1 MIRELAREPKEKID
15 KDCAERKSP
24 VLISRLLGL
33 VPKLRGQF
41 SKRPAWRML
50 SRRRRAISPLTIRI
64 LAVNIVAL
72 LIPIGF
78 LFYSGPYRDGL
89 IDAELEAM
97 RDKGQLVAAAIGE
110 TSVQATRSGRQFIN
124 PITARDI
131 IRRLSNSP
139 KLRTRLFVINGEQI
153 ADSNQLGKGGTI
165 QVEMLAPPAQDQNIF
180 DWMLGLIELSVDWI
194 PRHEKLQPYKE
205 AALPRATHYEE
216 VIRAFSGD
224 MIGAVRTGGKSGLV
238 LSVAIPVQHYRRVVG
253 AVMLSQDATEIE
265 EATRDLRLKVLAIF
279 ALALVITTL
288 LSFYLSGTIARPILH
303 LAGAA
308 ERVRRGFG
316 RESQQIPDFSVR
328 GDEIGD
334 LSGALREMTDALHD
348 RMDATER
355 FAADVSHEIKNPL
368 TSLRSA
374 VETAARLKDPDQQKQ
389 LMSIVLED
397 VQRLDRLIT
406 DISNASR
413 LDSELSREEMGKVEI
428 GRMVKAL
435 VDVHHAVT
443 ENYAPT
449 MALVADEDSA
459 LTVIGAEGRLVQV
472 FRNLLGNAVS
482 FSPEHGVITVTVSGT
497 GSAVKV
503 VFEDQ
508 GPGFPDSKREAI
520 FDRFYTERPE
530 GEKFG
535 THSGLGLSISKQIIE
550 AHNGTIIAENCGD
563 DSETGSGAR
572 FTVTLPIE

>member
-1 MIRELAREPKEKID
+1 MRKLAREPKEKIN
-15 KDCAERKSP
+15 KDCAERKSL

-33 VPKLRGQF
+33 VSKLRGQF
-41 SKRPAWRML
+41 GKRTAWRTL

-124 PITARDI
+124 PITAGDI

-165 QVEMLAPPAQDQNIF
+165 QVEVLAPPTQGQNIF
-180 DWMLGLIELSVDWI
+180 DWMLGLIEWSVDWI

-205 AALPRATHYEE
+205 AASPRAIHYEE

-265 EATRDLRLKVLAIF
+265 GAIRDLRLKVLAIF

-288 LSFYLSGTIARPILH
+288 LSFYLAGTIARPILH

-316 RESQQIPDFSVR
+316 RESQQIPDFSAR

-334 LSGALREMTDALHD
+334 LSAALREMTDALHD

-435 VDVHHAVT
+435 VDVHHTVT

-459 LTVIGAEGRLVQV
+459 LTVIGVEGRLVQV

-497 GSAVKV
+497 GSSVKV
-503 VFEDQ
+503 VVEDQ
-508 GPGFPDSKREAI
+508 GPGFPDGKREAI
-520 FDRFYTERPE
+520 FERFYTERPE

>member
-1 MIRELAREPKEKID
+1 MGKLAGPLKEKIT
-15 KDCAERKSP
+15 KDGEERNSP
-24 VLISRLLGL
+24 TVISRLFRLA
-33 VPKLRGQF
+33 PKLRWGPRE
-41 SKRPAWRML
+41 SPARKTGSRKRWAV
-50 SRRRRAISPLTIRI
+50 SPLTTRI
-64 LAVNIVAL
+64 LAVNVVAL
-72 LIPIGF
+72 LIPVGF

-97 RDKGQLVAAAIGE
+97 RDKGRLVAAAIGE

-131 IRRLSNSP
+131 IRRLSNTP

-153 ADSNQLGKGGTI
+153 ADSNQLGKGGAI
-165 QVEMLAPPAQDQNIF
+165 QVEMLDPPTQEQNIF
-180 DWMLGLIELSVDWI
+180 DWMLGLIELSIDWI
-194 PRHEKLQPYKE
+194 PRHDELQSYKE
-205 AALPRATHYEE
+205 VASPRATNYEE

-224 MIGAVRTGGKSGLV
+224 IIGAVRTGGKSGLV
-238 LSVAIPVQHYRRVVG
+238 LSVAVPVQHYRRVAG

-265 EATRDLRLKVLAIF
+265 AAIRDLRLKVLAIF
-279 ALALVITTL
+279 ALALVVTTL
-288 LSFYLSGTIARPILH
+288 LSFYLAGTIARPILH
-303 LAGAA
+303 LAAAA

-316 RESQQIPDFSVR
+316 RESQQIPDFSAR

-334 LSGALREMTDALHD
+334 LSGVLREMTDALHE

-374 VETAARLKDPDQQKQ
+374 VETAARLKDPEQQKQ

-413 LDSELSREEMGKVEI
+413 LDSELSREEMGPVEV
-428 GRMVKAL
+428 GRMMKAL
-435 VDVHHAVT
+435 VDVHQTVAESDAPKVT
-443 ENYAPT
+443 LVTDEN
-449 MALVADEDSA
+449 SA
-459 LTVIGAEGRLVQV
+459 LKIIGAEGRLVQV
-472 FRNLLGNAVS
+472 FRNLLGNAES
-482 FSPEHGVITVTVSGT
+482 FSPDGGTITVTVSEIDDT
-497 GSAVKV
+497 VKV
-503 VFEDQ
+503 IIEDQ
-508 GPGFPDSKREAI
+508 GPGFPESKREAI

-535 THSGLGLSISKQIIE
+535 THSGLGLSISKQIVE
-550 AHNGTIIAENCGD
+550 AHNGSIVAENYGD

>member
-1 MIRELAREPKEKID
+1 MRELAREPKEKID
-15 KDCAERKSP
+15 KDCLEGKSP
-24 VLISRLLGL
+24 VLICRLLGL

-41 SKRPAWRML
+41 SKRPAWRTL

-110 TSVQATRSGRQFIN
+110 TSVQATRTGRQFIN

-165 QVEMLAPPAQDQNIF
+165 QVEILAPPTQDQNIF

-205 AALPRATHYEE
+205 AASPRAIHYEE

-265 EATRDLRLKVLAIF
+265 EAIRDLRLKVLAIF

-288 LSFYLSGTIARPILH
+288 LSFYLAGTIARPILH

-406 DISNASR
+406 DISDASR

-459 LTVIGAEGRLVQV
+459 LTIIGVEGRLVQV

-482 FSPEHGVITVTVSGT
+482 FSPEHGVITVTVSET
-497 GSAVKV
+497 GNAVKV
-503 VFEDQ
+503 VVEDQ
-508 GPGFPDSKREAI
+508 GPGFPYSKREAI

-550 AHNGTIIAENCGD
+550 AHNGTITAENCGD

>member
-1 MIRELAREPKEKID
+1 MSELAGESKEKID
-15 KDCAERKSP
+15 KDGAERKSP
-24 VLISRLLGL
+24 AFISRLLGL
-33 VPKLRGQF
+33 VPKLRWQF
-41 SKRPAWRML
+41 QKRSAWRTL
-50 SRRRRAISPLTIRI
+50 SRRHRAISPLTIRI

-165 QVEMLAPPAQDQNIF
+165 QVEMLAPPTQDQNIF

-205 AALPRATHYEE
+205 AASPLATHYEE

-265 EATRDLRLKVLAIF
+265 GAIRDLRLKVLAIF

-288 LSFYLSGTIARPILH
+288 LSFYLAGTIARPILH

-316 RESQQIPDFSVR
+316 RESQQIPDFSAR

-406 DISNASR
+406 DISDASR

-459 LTVIGAEGRLVQV
+459 LTVIGVEGRLVQV

-497 GSAVKV
+497 LSSVKV
-503 VFEDQ
+503 VVEDQ

>member
-1 MIRELAREPKEKID
+1 MRELAREPKEKID
-15 KDCAERKSP
+15 KDCLEGKSP
-24 VLISRLLGL
+24 VLICRLLGL

-41 SKRPAWRML
+41 SKRPAWRTL

-110 TSVQATRSGRQFIN
+110 TSVQATRTGRQFIN

-165 QVEMLAPPAQDQNIF
+165 QVEILAPPTQDQNIF

-205 AALPRATHYEE
+205 AASPLATHYEE

-265 EATRDLRLKVLAIF
+265 EAIRDLRLKVLAIF

-288 LSFYLSGTIARPILH
+288 LSFYLAGTIARPILH

-406 DISNASR
+406 DISDASR

-459 LTVIGAEGRLVQV
+459 LTIIGVEGRLVQV

-482 FSPEHGVITVTVSGT
+482 FSPEHGVITVTVSET
-497 GSAVKV
+497 GNAVKV
-503 VFEDQ
+503 VVEDQ
-508 GPGFPDSKREAI
+508 GPGFPYSKREAI

-550 AHNGTIIAENCGD
+550 AHNGTITAENCGD

>member
-1 MIRELAREPKEKID
+1 MTSESVGRPKKKINVD
-15 KDCAERKSP
+15 GTERKLP
-24 VLISRLLGL
+24 TVTGRLLGFFSNL
-33 VPKLRGQF
+33 RWRSRKSSAREMVPR
-41 SKRPAWRML
+41 A
-50 SRRRRAISPLTIRI
+50 RRAVSPLTIRI
-64 LAVNIVAL
+64 LAVNVVAL

-97 RDKGQLVAAAIGE
+97 RDKGRLVAAAIGE
-110 TSVQATRSGRQFIN
+110 TSVQSTRSGRQFLN
-124 PITARDI
+124 PIMARDI
-131 IRRLSNSP
+131 IRRLSDTP

-153 ADSNQLGKGGTI
+153 ADSNQLGKGGAI
-165 QVEMLAPPAQDQNIF
+165 QVEMLAPPAEEQDIF

-194 PRHEKLQPYKE
+194 PRHDKLQPYTE
-205 AALPRATHYEE
+205 AASPRATHYEE

-265 EATRDLRLKVLAIF
+265 AGIRDLRLKVLAIF

-288 LSFYLSGTIARPILH
+288 LSFYLAGTIARPILH
-303 LAGAA
+303 LAAAA

-316 RESQQIPDFSVR
+316 RESQQIPDFSRR

-334 LSGALREMTDALHD
+334 LSGALREMTDALHE

-374 VETAARLKDPDQQKQ
+374 VETAARLKDPEQQKQ
-389 LMSIVLED
+389 LMGIVLED

-413 LDSELSREEMGKVEI
+413 LDSELSREEMGQVEI

-435 VDVHHAVT
+435 VDIHQAVA
-443 ENYAPT
+443 EDDAPT
-449 MALVADEDSA
+449 IKLTVDEDA
-459 LTVIGAEGRLVQV
+459 AITITGAEGRLVQV

-482 FSPEHGVITVTVSGT
+482 FSPVRGAITVTVSEGD
-497 GSAVKV
+497 GMVQV
-503 VFEDQ
+503 VVEDQ
-508 GPGFPDSKREAI
+508 GPGFPENKRDAI

-535 THSGLGLSISKQIIE
+535 THSGLGLSISKQIVE
-550 AHNGTIIAENCGD
+550 AHNGTIIAENCGN

>member
-1 MIRELAREPKEKID
+1 MMRELAREPKEKID
-15 KDCAERKSP
+15 KDCLEGKSP
-24 VLISRLLGL
+24 VLICRLLGL

-41 SKRPAWRML
+41 SKRPAWRTL

-110 TSVQATRSGRQFIN
+110 TSVQATRTGRQFIN

-165 QVEMLAPPAQDQNIF
+165 QVEILAPPTQDQNIF

-205 AALPRATHYEE
+205 AASPLATHYEE

-265 EATRDLRLKVLAIF
+265 EAIRDLRLKVLAIF

-288 LSFYLSGTIARPILH
+288 LSFYLAGTIARPILH

-406 DISNASR
+406 DISDASR

-459 LTVIGAEGRLVQV
+459 LTIIGVEGRLVQV

-482 FSPEHGVITVTVSGT
+482 FSPEHGVITVTVSET
-497 GSAVKV
+497 GNAVKV
-503 VFEDQ
+503 VVEDQ
-508 GPGFPDSKREAI
+508 GPGFPYSKREAI

-550 AHNGTIIAENCGD
+550 AHNGTITAENCGD